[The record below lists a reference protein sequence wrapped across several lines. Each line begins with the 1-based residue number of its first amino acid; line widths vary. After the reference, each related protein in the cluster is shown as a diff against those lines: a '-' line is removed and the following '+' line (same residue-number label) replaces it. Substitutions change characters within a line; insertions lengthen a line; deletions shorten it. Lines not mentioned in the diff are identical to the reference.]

1 MGFGLFSP
9 VLPKRGKDMKGFEK
23 VKKNFGFGC
32 MRLPMKGEEVDLN
45 EFTKMVD
52 SYMEAGFNYFDT
64 ARVYLG
70 GKSET
75 AIRECVSKR
84 YKREEFVLV
93 DKLSS
98 NLFNTA
104 EEIRPLFE
112 KQLESCGVDYFDIYL
127 MHSQTK
133 ELLEKYKE
141 CRAYEQAFEL
151 KAEGKITHVGLSFHD
166 TAEVLDKILTE
177 YPQIEVVQIQL
188 NYVDYEDP
196 AVQARKCYEICR
208 SHEKPVVIMEP
219 VKGGNLAN
227 LPGDA
232 QKILDRLNG
241 GSPASYAVRF
251 AAGFDGVLS
260 VLSGMSNYEQMAD
273 NLSYMKDFKPLSDEE
288 KAAVRD
294 VCNVLLSM
302 HLIPC
307 TACRYCI
314 DGCPKKISIPDLFS
328 CLNAKLVYHDWNADY
343 YYGSVYTRYNG
354 KASDCIGCGKCEK
367 ACPQHLEIR
376 QLLKKAAE
384 VFEKQ

>member
-1 MGFGLFSP
+1 
-9 VLPKRGKDMKGFEK
+9 
-23 VKKNFGFGC
+23 
-32 MRLPMKGEEVDLN
+32 
-45 EFTKMVD
+45 
-52 SYMEAGFNYFDT
+52 
-64 ARVYLG
+64 
-70 GKSET
+70 
-75 AIRECVSKR
+75 
-84 YKREEFVLV
+84 
-93 DKLSS
+93 
-98 NLFNTA
+98 
-104 EEIRPLFE
+104 
-112 KQLESCGVDYFDIYL
+112 
-127 MHSQTK
+127 
-133 ELLEKYKE
+133 
-141 CRAYEQAFEL
+141 
-151 KAEGKITHVGLSFHD
+151 
-166 TAEVLDKILTE
+166 
-177 YPQIEVVQIQL
+177 
-188 NYVDYEDP
+188 
-196 AVQARKCYEICR
+196 
-208 SHEKPVVIMEP
+208 MEP

-294 VCNVLLSM
+294 VCNVLISM

-314 DGCPKKISIPDLFS
+314 DGCPKNISIPDLFS
-328 CLNAKLVYHDWNADY
+328 CLNAKIVYHDWNADY